1 MKLLSSVSWLVKL
14 AVFCFLVGFVSG
26 VLVVN
31 HVRPRADA
39 DATILME
46 HVVDLT
52 CRTGRAG

>member
-39 DATILME
+39 DATILVE
-46 HVVDLT
+46 SVAGLT
-52 CRTGRAG
+52 CCTGEAG